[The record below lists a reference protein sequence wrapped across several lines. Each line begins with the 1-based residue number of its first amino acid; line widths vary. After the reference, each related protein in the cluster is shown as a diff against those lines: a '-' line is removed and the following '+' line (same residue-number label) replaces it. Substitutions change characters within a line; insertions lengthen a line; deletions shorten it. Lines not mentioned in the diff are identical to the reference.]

1 MSRKTKTLEQHQ
13 LPADVKERLDELR
26 ELSKRAE
33 DGYKE
38 ARQELKRTLQH
49 SSPEVIARASDIGRK
64 RSTCSS
70 RRLPAG
76 TP

>member
-1 MSRKTKTLEQHQ
+1 MSSEAKTLERYQ
-13 LPADVKERLDELR
+13 LPAAVKKQLDELR